1 MGSADYL
8 HNACVLICPFEGDK
22 CKYAKYRLNGVG
34 RVSQLYS
41 HWQHCHKDNPA
52 ARVLKKRWRKVLA
65 AVSNR
70 HRPRQRWQR
79 ISAFVAPS
87 HHSTKGLTPLGLTPL
102 QVLKARTIPVDKLN
116 ALPGLA
122 LELSGS
128 WMESQGGMEHGYE
141 QLRSPSAHASD
152 GDVWRCEPCEP

>member
-52 ARVLKKRWRKVLA
+52 ARESCAREALA
-65 AVSNR
+65 
-70 HRPRQRWQR
+70 
-79 ISAFVAPS
+79 
-87 HHSTKGLTPLGLTPL
+87 
-102 QVLKARTIPVDKLN
+102 
-116 ALPGLA
+116 
-122 LELSGS
+122 
-128 WMESQGGMEHGYE
+128 
-141 QLRSPSAHASD
+141 
-152 GDVWRCEPCEP
+152 

>member
-52 ARVLKKRWRKVLA
+52 ARVLETRWRKVLA
-65 AVSNR
+65 AVST
-70 HRPRQRWQR
+70 
-79 ISAFVAPS
+79 A
-87 HHSTKGLTPLGLTPL
+87 LG
-102 QVLKARTIPVDKLN
+102 N
-116 ALPGLA
+116 GG
-122 LELSGS
+122 SGS
-128 WMESQGGMEHGYE
+128 LLLLPPRITQ
-141 QLRSPSAHASD
+141 QRD
-152 GDVWRCEPCEP
+152 